1 MSAIRVSRAVLVAL
15 LLSGATATFAQ
26 GGSVEETP
34 REARSERRAALG
46 LDARGF
52 AVSAGVWDFGKFDDL
67 EIGVDYGFGVWRW
80 WLVPRLGLQLTDQG
94 TVLVHVGLRRDFP
107 VGERWSLT
115 PSFAAG
121 YWEQGD
127 GKDLGNALEFRSGL
141 EITRRLPRGGR
152 IGIGGYH
159 VSNASRSERNPGAN
173 SILLRYRLPPRR

>member
-1 MSAIRVSRAVLVAL
+1 MSSSARVCCSLLVAL
-15 LLSGATATFAQ
+15 LLAASSAAFPQESLG
-26 GGSVEETP
+26 ETESP
-34 REARSERRAALG
+34 RAERAGRRAALG

-52 AVSAGVWDFGKFDDL
+52 AVSAGVWDFGKFDDF
-67 EIGVDYGFGVWRW
+67 EVGVDYGFGAWRW
-80 WLVPRLGLQLTDQG
+80 WLVPQLGLQLTDQG
-94 TVLVHVGLRRDFP
+94 TVLAWAGLRRDFAA
-107 VGERWSLT
+107 GERWAFT

-141 EITRRLPRGGR
+141 EITRRLPGGGR

-173 SILLRYRLPPRR
+173 SIL